1 MPDTIKLTDMLSTS
15 SFKIGGKEFLLC
27 KQTSHKW
34 HVTDSKGVVL
44 HTSKTKGSSMMKL
57 DRLIEDAKAATVKS
71 KKTTPA
77 KGGSKPA
84 GSGVAVNYFGFSYGS
99 KISASAVKGYCKEVW
114 GGLLTLS
121 NVEFDSHY
129 WRGTV
134 RNKDGA
140 TVENARLD
148 YVISYMRCP
157 AKLQTEIIQKHRR
170 AVVEKLQGAS

>member
-1 MPDTIKLTDMLSTS
+1 MTDTIKLTDMLSTS
-15 SFKIGGKEFLLC
+15 PFKIGGKEILLC
-27 KQTSHKW
+27 KQTPHKW
-34 HVTDSKGVVL
+34 HVADSKGVVL
-44 HTSKTKGSSMMKL
+44 HTTKTKGAAMMQL
-57 DRLIEDAKAATVKS
+57 DRLIEEAKAATVNS
-71 KKTTPA
+71 KKTALA
-77 KGGSKPA
+77 KGKSKPA
-84 GSGVAVNYFGFSYGS
+84 GNGTAVNIFGFTYGS
-99 KISASAVKGYCKEVW
+99 KIPVSTVKGYCKEVW

-157 AKLQTEIIQKHRR
+157 AKLKTEVIQKHRK
-170 AVVEKLQGAS
+170 AVVAKLQSAS